1 MSSQRYVTTI
11 IDDYIYLLLQLP
23 KDEIADLDKE
33 LFQISTDLQATG
45 VCPKNIES
53 LVEQYAKMLQDS
65 VEAIQLQKEPKDI
78 VTDMLARCLIWSRI
92 IKER

>member
-1 MSSQRYVTTI
+1 MRIPT
-11 IDDYIYLLLQLP
+11 YIVQLP
-23 KDEIADLDKE
+23 MDEIAQLDKE
-33 LFQISTDLQATG
+33 LLQIQTDLQATG

-53 LVEQYAKMLQDS
+53 LVEQYARMLQDS
-65 VEAIQLQKEPKDI
+65 AEAMQLQKEPKDL